1 MVVEM
6 AAARVSENK
15 IFASGEIIF
24 GQGDLG
30 DAAYIVEEGEV
41 AIFQVLGDEM
51 YEIGIIRPGEMFG
64 EMSMIDGGRRM
75 ATAIACRA
83 TIVRRIPKTVFDRKL
98 HDADVF
104 VKGILK
110 FFLRH
115 IRSSHQYTQVKPRS
129 LRDQMRYLKRTGENL
144 RNYVGRVEDGETNAK
159 LDEAF
164 KRLEEAVALVE
175 KATENIPDSR
185 HDVVMAAQVGAKFYR
200 GIASG
205 NLRNDNQEAA
215 KFAS

>member
-1 MVVEM
+1 MVE
-6 AAARVSENK
+6 ATAARMSENK
-15 IFASGEIIF
+15 TFASGEVVF

-51 YEIGIIRPGEMFG
+51 YEIGIIHPGEMFG

-75 ATAIACRA
+75 ATAIACRK

-129 LRDQMRYLKRTGENL
+129 LRDQMRYLKRTGDNL
-144 RNYVGRVEDGETNAK
+144 RNYVGRVEDVAMDAELN
-159 LDEAF
+159 EAF
-164 KRLEEAVALVE
+164 SQLEKAIARVE
-175 KATENIPDSR
+175 KATENVPDSR

-205 NLRNDNQEAA
+205 NLRNDNQEASR
-215 KFAS
+215 FAS

>member
-1 MVVEM
+1 VEYTL
-6 AAARVSENK
+6 APCP
-15 IFASGEIIF
+15 IF
-24 GQGDLG
+24 QDQLNLG

-51 YEIGIIRPGEMFG
+51 YEIGIIHPGEMFG

-75 ATAIACRA
+75 ATAIACRR
-83 TIVRRIPKTVFDRKL
+83 TSVKRIPKTVFDRKL
-98 HDADVF
+98 HDADIF

-144 RNYVGRVEDGETNAK
+144 RNYVGQVEDAAMNAELSAAFTQ
-159 LDEAF
+159 LDAAIS
-164 KRLEEAVALVE
+164 RVE
-175 KATENIPDSR
+175 KATENVPDSR

-200 GIASG
+200 GIASS
-205 NLRNDNQEAA
+205 NLRNDNQETARAA
-215 KFAS
+215 S

>member
-1 MVVEM
+1 MEYTL
-6 AAARVSENK
+6 APCP
-15 IFASGEIIF
+15 IF
-24 GQGDLG
+24 QDQLNLG

-51 YEIGIIRPGEMFG
+51 YEIGIIHPGEMFG

-75 ATAIACRA
+75 ATAIACRR
-83 TIVRRIPKTVFDRKL
+83 TSVKRIPKTVFDRKL
-98 HDADVF
+98 HDADIF

-144 RNYVGRVEDGETNAK
+144 RNYVGQVEDAAMNAELSAAFTQ
-159 LDEAF
+159 LDAAIS
-164 KRLEEAVALVE
+164 RVE
-175 KATENIPDSR
+175 KATENVPDSR

-200 GIASG
+200 GIASS
-205 NLRNDNQEAA
+205 NLRNDNQETARAA
-215 KFAS
+215 S

>member
-15 IFASGEIIF
+15 IFASGEVIF

-51 YEIGIIRPGEMFG
+51 YEIGIIHPGEMFG

-75 ATAIACRA
+75 ATAIACRR
-83 TIVRRIPKTVFDRKL
+83 TNVKRIPKTVFDRKL
-98 HDADVF
+98 HDADLF

-115 IRSSHQYTQVKPRS
+115 IRSSHQNTQVKPRS

-144 RNYVGRVEDGETNAK
+144 RNYVGQVEDATLNAELSAAFTQLDAAISRVEE
-159 LDEAF
+159 
-164 KRLEEAVALVE
+164 
-175 KATENIPDSR
+175 ATENVPDSR

-200 GIASG
+200 GIASSK
-205 NLRNDNQEAA
+205 LRNDNQEAA
-215 KFAS
+215 MAAS